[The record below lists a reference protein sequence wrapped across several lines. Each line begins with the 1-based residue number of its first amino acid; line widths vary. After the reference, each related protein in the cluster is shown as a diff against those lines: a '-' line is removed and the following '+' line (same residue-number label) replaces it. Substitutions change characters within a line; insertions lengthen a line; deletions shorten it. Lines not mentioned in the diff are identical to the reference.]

1 MVMVLVND
9 NIITL
14 TVAHI
19 NQVTSNPDIIINNYI
34 KTGMLNYICCK

>member
-1 MVMVLVND
+1 MVLGND

-19 NQVTSNPDIIINNYI
+19 NQVKSNPDKFNVNNYI